1 MTLFLVR
8 RYKMKKFI
16 RVFIFL
22 QICLAIYLFNI
33 SFLDMY
39 DKNNI
44 LPNDYNKYEIA
55 DNSVENRKILFNTI
69 RSSNYNLITLKSNY
83 EYDNKS
89 RYKIFSLKEIN
100 YKKKPLSQSVVY
112 SYGVLNYNR
121 WQDSTN
127 TFYSNSS
134 INELNSILKG
144 KGIEIK
150 EVDKDLIDYRI
161 VIKYFAFNIILLLVN
176 VQLVYLIYF
185 SNTLKRNGLKMMMGF
200 SKGKIIKEF
209 WEEVIKI
216 FIVNIFLIFFVY
228 GMYLTINSKFSFK
241 YFAFLS
247 TYLLILILINSIL
260 IYNSTFIIKFIDIEN
275 MIKNKLYTRK
285 YSIFL
290 KFLKVLVM
298 SLVLIFT
305 NNLKNSISEIKESN
319 KDLLRNQELGDYY
332 TSYGLDIEADD
343 YRLGNIEIYDGYDK
357 NIKRLLKNNKNYLI
371 DTSNYENYLE
381 SKDNRFSFL
390 VCNYDYFK
398 KFVKLDREI
407 DYDKKTLE
415 NKILIPQSNNYEN
428 KEQVISNLI
437 DSIETNKNYKALDLK
452 LKNEYKKIGNIETLE
467 IPNGNIKLFLNSSGI
482 KNASLPII
490 YIDDGKL
497 SGSYYINL
505 FSRRGIYFEE
515 NNLEDFIQMLSKYK
529 LENLLVAQNAL
540 NLFRDDID
548 NLQLIVK
555 SEILFIVIF
564 NISLIFIIIVSN
576 YVDNE
581 VNKIKYAIMY
591 TFGFSHIKI
600 LRKEIFLMLIS
611 FIILI
616 ILYFVLQISLPII
629 VAYLLIDLLTYI
641 SFYKKVV
648 FKNIVDVIKGV

>member
-1 MTLFLVR
+1 
-8 RYKMKKFI
+8 MKKFI

>member
-1 MTLFLVR
+1 
-8 RYKMKKFI
+8 
-16 RVFIFL
+16 
-22 QICLAIYLFNI
+22 
-33 SFLDMY
+33 MY